1 VRSRAAAVA
10 GAVAVAAILGRSPGA
25 HAGDLTQPRPPVRL
39 ELAGCL
45 ADAHDAIERA
55 VRVEVGEPPDA
66 SDASAIAVAV
76 AVAVDCV
83 AGGIDAGVVVEVR
96 PPGNPRRYRYALDWR
111 AQPADARPRL
121 IGLAVAEAV
130 DASRIE
136 LVAVPEPPIVLGPST
151 GRGIDL
157 TTAGPAAADWRIA
170 AIGVRRVFSA
180 EAGVDLLGV
189 GLMPTRRLS
198 SRLVVSADLLAE
210 TATVITASGAVTV
223 FSVSSAP
230 RIAVRIGGRLHG
242 ELGAAA
248 RVGVVRMRGEAVPG
262 NHLAGTSQVRPWFGP
277 AADIAVGVDLMPRLS
292 LRASAEL
299 GVVAIGATARDFG
312 VPVAALTGTWTSL
325 GVAAAVEL

>member
-1 VRSRAAAVA
+1 MAVVV
-10 GAVAVAAILGRSPGA
+10 GATAVAAILGRSPLA
-25 HAGDLTQPRPPVRL
+25 HAGDPARPRPPVRL
-39 ELAGCL
+39 ELAACL

-55 VRVEVGEPPDA
+55 VQVEVGEPPDA

-76 AVAVDCV
+76 ECV

-111 AQPADARPRL
+111 AQPPDARPRL

-136 LVAVPEPPIVLGPST
+136 LIAVPEPPIGPGPGPGPGA
-151 GRGIDL
+151 GRGLD
-157 TTAGPAAADWRIA
+157 TTIAPPAASDWRIA
-170 AIGVRRVFSA
+170 AIGVRRAFSA
-180 EAGVDLLGV
+180 EAGVDFLGV
-189 GLMPTRRLS
+189 GLMPSRRLS
-198 SRLVVSADLLAE
+198 PRLAISADLIAE
-210 TATVITASGAVTV
+210 TATVITASGAVRV

-248 RVGVVRMRGEAVPG
+248 RIGVVRMRGEALPG
-262 NHLAGTSQVRPWFGP
+262 SRLGGASQVRPWFGP
-277 AADIAVGVDLMPRLS
+277 AADIAVGIDLVPRLS

-312 VPVAALTGTWTSL
+312 VPVATLSGTWTSL
-325 GVAAAVEL
+325 GLAAAVEL